1 MSTIGKLLGSSP
13 FRPLQHHMDQVAK
26 CVAKM
31 GECLEALEQGQWDKM
46 DALAGQ
52 ASQLEH
58 QADQI
63 KDDIRSKLLRR
74 FFMPIN
80 RSQVLEI
87 LSIQDNVAD
96 AAEDIAVLLTLKQIE
111 TPESFI
117 SVFREFHEMNSKA
130 FGHARLIISEL
141 DELSETGFGG
151 AEADKIRGIVHET
164 AYAEHQCDVLQR
176 KLLKGIFSAE
186 LSAADLVIWTRLVR
200 ELGRIS
206 NLAENLADR
215 IEMTLNLK

>member
-1 MSTIGKLLGSSP
+1 MSTIGKLFGSSP

-26 CVAKM
+26 CVEKM
-31 GECLEALEQGQWDKM
+31 GECLAALEQGQWDKM
-46 DALAGQ
+46 VALAEQ
-52 ASQLEH
+52 ASKLEH

-80 RSQVLEI
+80 RGQVLEI
-87 LSIQDNVAD
+87 LSIQDEMAD
-96 AAEDIAVLLTLKQIE
+96 AAEDVAVLLTLKQLE
-111 TPESFI
+111 TPANVI
-117 SVFREFHEMNSKA
+117 SDFREFHEMNSKA

-176 KLLKGIFSAE
+176 QLLKGIFLAE
-186 LSAADLVIWTRLVR
+186 LSAADLYIWTRLV
-200 ELGRIS
+200 EDLGGIS